1 MAANARHSHAS
12 VEHYT
17 PKAIVEAARYALG
30 GIDLDPASCALAQ
43 ETVQAACW
51 YHPPADGL
59 ELPWEGRVF
68 CNPPTPAA
76 LWWAKAMAER
86 KARGCSVVFVG
97 FSVELLQT
105 AQTVSPFTIPH
116 PLDFPC
122 CFPARR
128 VAYDQ
133 PIEQAIEQ
141 AKIKLTRAEGH
152 ETRMAIAAG
161 KLLRLQAQRQ
171 AGVRIVSGDSPP
183 HSSMIVCASDDAGIR
198 TRFREAFAPFGK
210 VTR

>member
-17 PKAIVEAARYALG
+17 PKPIVEAARYALG
-30 GIDLDPASCALAQ
+30 AIDLDPASCTLAQ
-43 ETVQAACW
+43 ETVQAASW
-51 YHPPADGL
+51 YALPANGL

-105 AQTVSPFTIPH
+105 AQSHDCAH

-133 PIEQAIEQ
+133 PIEQAIINLEIKI
-141 AKIKLTRAEGH
+141 AKAASNAAHAT
-152 ETRMAIAAG
+152 MAR
-161 KLLRLQAQRQ
+161 KLQALVNDRD
-171 AGVRIVSGDSPP
+171 AGVRVVSGDSPP

-198 TRFREAFAPFGK
+198 TRFRCAFEPFGK
-210 VTR
+210 VTG